1 MRNATVLICLL
12 AVSVWGQAR
21 KPAFVGAPVESGVKG
36 GRPAAGPPRVYRPGG
51 RYWQPYGGWWGTGY
65 DAPHEAAPSPVE
77 PAKESP
83 ALIVNKEFVREKPV
97 PQSTV
102 FPDGMLPAP
111 KRNAEAGAVRAR
123 CTVRFKDG
131 ETVEGTACAVK
142 EDTLSFLTA
151 QGRMTRVTLDL
162 VERY

>member
-12 AVSVWGQAR
+12 AAYAMGQAR
-21 KPAFVGAPVESGVKG
+21 RPAFVGAPGGSGVRG
-36 GRPAAGPPRVYRPGG
+36 GGPPRVAPRVYRPGSHFW
-51 RYWQPYGGWWGTGY
+51 RPYGGGWGTGY

-77 PAKESP
+77 PVRERP
-83 ALIVNKEFVREKPV
+83 ALIVNRDFVQEKPM

-102 FPDGMLPAP
+102 FPDGALPPP
-111 KRNAEAGAVRAR
+111 KRGLDATPVQAR

-131 ETVEGTACAVK
+131 ETVEATACSVR

-151 QGRMTRVTLDL
+151 KGRMTRVTLDL
-162 VERY
+162 VDKY